1 MTVTNKSLVKVTEN
15 VSGFYVGDSAQ
26 ANRTKLFS
34 TGKRTHWSRKNT
46 RHPATAETTE
56 LAETPV
62 HVEHSEV
69 MLFVSSQR
77 ILQICRCK
85 AEASNRSSKT
95 SERNKKTHLAQPECR
110 HKQHPKCKVFRK
122 VSEGSPATNGPD
134 IQWKRNLSLLT
145 RELRYKLR
153 G

>member
-1 MTVTNKSLVKVTEN
+1 VIHKSLVTSAEN
-15 VSGFYVGDSAQ
+15 ASGFYFGDYAN

-34 TGKRTHWSRKNT
+34 TAKMAPWSRKNA
-46 RHPATAETTE
+46 RQPATAETTD

-62 HVEHSEV
+62 HVEHSDV
-69 MLFVSSQR
+69 MLVSSQR

-95 SERNKKTHLAQPECR
+95 SERSKKTHLAQPERR
-110 HKQHPKCKVFRK
+110 HKQHPKCNVFRK

>member
-1 MTVTNKSLVKVTEN
+1 MLVAFILEILPRQT
-15 VSGFYVGDSAQ
+15 AQ
-26 ANRTKLFS
+26 NSCLRRKWPTAAERTQDK
-34 TGKRTHWSRKNT
+34 
-46 RHPATAETTE
+46 PATAETTE

-95 SERNKKTHLAQPECR
+95 SERNKKAHLAQLERR
-110 HKQHPKCKVFRK
+110 HKQHPKCKVFRR